1 MINEN
6 PMLMAE
12 TLEGEMQDDEVMSE
26 DDLQGVISS
35 EINDAISFIDI
46 DIGGNRALATEYY
59 YGQPFGDEEEGRS
72 QVVSMDVRDTVQ
84 GILPSLMRIFF
95 GPERVVE
102 FTPQGPEDVQ
112 NAEQATDYVDFIFKR
127 DNPGFK
133 ILHSAFKDALVRKC
147 GIIKYWWDE
156 SVEVKAESFSMLD
169 EQSMMMITSDPD
181 VEISA
186 VREYPVPGMMDQNLA
201 QGIPPPMM
209 YDVEIKRRIKS
220 GKIKIEALPPEE
232 FLIDRRAK
240 SIEDATFVGHR
251 TMKTVS
257 DLVAMGYDYDEMV
270 EVAGNGNDFDN
281 NQEYIARNPFAV
293 ISTANNGDPSSKS
306 VLYIEGYLKVDF
318 DGDGIAEMR
327 RVCTVGSGNKVIRNE
342 IVDDRQ
348 FAGFCPDPEP
358 HTFFGMCPAD
368 VVMDIQRIKSNV
380 QRGILDSLAQ
390 SIHPRTAIVEGQA
403 NMEDVLNNEVGA
415 VIRMRAPGMVQPF
428 TTPFVGQAAFPMLDY
443 LDDIKQTRTGISK
456 AASGLDADALQSTTK
471 AAVSA
476 TVNAAHQHIE
486 MIARIFAETGLRK
499 LFTGILKLVAENQDQ
514 ARMVRLRNTFV
525 PIDPRSW
532 DSNMDVIVNVGVGDG
547 TMEERVALLTQVA
560 ARQEQIIAQQGPSN
574 PVVTIPQYTNTLAK
588 MLQLAG
594 IKDSQNYFAQLPVD
608 WQPPESPPPKPTPE
622 ETLAKVQAESIQA
635 DIQKKAAELQ
645 LDREKAIMSD
655 DRERDRIEQDGILRR
670 YELELKYGVQIQ
682 SAEIDYAMN
691 REREMIN
698 QQAAM
703 SQQVPMDQQMG
714 QPMEQEMA
722 PPMDQSMD
730 YGMGQQPQQ
739 PQPMM

>member
-1 MINEN
+1 MKQEN

-12 TLEGEMQDDEVMSE
+12 TLQGEMQEDEVMSE
-26 DDLQGVISS
+26 EQLQGVISA
-35 EINDAISFIDI
+35 EIYDAISFIDD

-59 YGQPFGDEEEGRS
+59 YGQAFGDEEEGRS

-102 FTPQGPEDVQ
+102 FAPQGPEDVQ
-112 NAEQATDYVDFIFKR
+112 SAEQATDYVDFIFKR

-147 GIIKYWWDE
+147 GIVKYWWDE

-169 EQSMMMITSDPD
+169 EQTMMFLTQDPD
-181 VEISA
+181 IEISA
-186 VREYPVPGMMDQNLA
+186 VREYPVPGTQPMNDA
-201 QGIPPPMM
+201 QGIMTPPPMM

-220 GKIKIEALPPEE
+220 GKVKIEALPPEE

-240 SIEDATFVGHR
+240 SIDEATFVGHR

-281 NQEYIARNPFAV
+281 NQEYQARNPFAV

-327 RVCTVGSGNKVIRNE
+327 RICTVGTGNKVIRNE

-348 FAGFCPDPEP
+348 FADFCPDPEP

-403 NMEDVLNNEVGA
+403 NMEDVLNTEVGA

-499 LFTGILKLVAENQDQ
+499 LFTGILKLVIENQDKE
-514 ARMVRLRNTFV
+514 RMIRLRNTFV

-532 DSNMDVIVNVGVGDG
+532 DANMDVIVNVGVGDG
-547 TMEERVALLTQVA
+547 TIEDRINILNQVA
-560 ARQEQIIAQQGPSN
+560 MRQEMLIKETGVNN
-574 PVVTIPQYTNTLAK
+574 PVVSLPQYTNTLTK

-594 IKDSQNYFAQLPVD
+594 IKDSQNYFNQLPVD
-608 WQPPESPPPKPTPE
+608 FQLPEPPPPKPTPE
-622 ETLAKVQAESIQA
+622 EMLAQVQVQSIQA
-635 DIQKKAAELQ
+635 DIQKKAAELDLERQ
-645 LDREKAIMSD
+645 KMIMSD
-655 DRERDRIEQDGILRR
+655 DRERDRVEQDGILRR

-682 SAEIDYAMN
+682 SAEINAAMN
-691 REREMIN
+691 TDRELIR

-703 SQQVPMDQQMG
+703 SQTQV
-714 QPMEQEMA
+714 
-722 PPMDQSMD
+722 
-730 YGMGQQPQQ
+730 PQQ

>member
-1 MINEN
+1 MKQEN

-12 TLEGEMQDDEVMSE
+12 TLQGEMQEDEVMSE
-26 DDLQGVISS
+26 EELQGVVSS
-35 EINDAISFIDI
+35 EIYDAISFIDD

-59 YGQPFGDEEEGRS
+59 YGLPFGNEEDGRS

-102 FTPQGPEDVQ
+102 FAPQGPEDIAS
-112 NAEQATDYVDFIFKR
+112 AEQATDYVDFIFKR

-147 GIIKYWWDE
+147 GIVKYWWDE

-169 EQSMMMITSDPD
+169 EQTMMFLTQDPD
-181 VEISA
+181 IEISA
-186 VREYPVPGMMDQNLA
+186 VREYPIPGMAEQNLA
-201 QGIPPPMM
+201 QGIMTPPPMM

-220 GKIKIEALPPEE
+220 GKVKIEALPPEE

-240 SIEDATFVGHR
+240 SIDEATFVGHR

-281 NQEYIARNPFAV
+281 NEEYTARNPFAV

-327 RVCTVGSGNKVIRNE
+327 RICTVGTGNKVMRNE
-342 IVDDRQ
+342 IVAERQ
-348 FAGFCPDPEP
+348 FADFCPDPEP

-368 VVMDIQRIKSNV
+368 VVMDIQRIKSSV

-390 SIHPRTAIVEGQA
+390 AINPRTAIVEGQA
-403 NMEDVLNNEVGA
+403 NMDDVLNTEVGA

-486 MIARIFAETGLRK
+486 MIARTFAETGLRK
-499 LFTGILKLVAENQDQ
+499 LFTGILKLVIENQDKE
-514 ARMVRLRNTFV
+514 RMIRLRNTFV

-532 DSNMDVIVNVGVGDG
+532 DANMDVIVNVGVGDG
-547 TMEERVALLTQVA
+547 TLEDKINILNQVA
-560 ARQEQIIAQQGPSN
+560 MRQEMILKETGVNN
-574 PVVTIPQYTNTLAK
+574 PVVSLPQYTNTLTK
-588 MLQLAG
+588 LLQLAG
-594 IKDSQNYFAQLPVD
+594 IKDSQNYFNELPVD
-608 WQPPESPPPKPTPE
+608 FQLPEPPAPKPTPE
-622 ETLAKVQAESIQA
+622 EVLAQVQAQAIQA
-635 DIQKKAAELQ
+635 DIEKKAAELDLERQ
-645 LDREKAIMSD
+645 KMIMSD

-682 SAEIDYAMN
+682 SAEINAAMN
-691 REREMIN
+691 KDRELIR

-703 SQQVPMDQQMG
+703 SQTQV
-714 QPMEQEMA
+714 
-722 PPMDQSMD
+722 
-730 YGMGQQPQQ
+730 PQQ